1 MKKINDR
8 MNRFILVFFVLAI
21 GIFLISCNNQNID
34 LINNEEQKREAFNQI
49 LNNPALH
56 SEFMMEMR
64 NNREAMNRTLQDRDF
79 TNNIFNPENI
89 DFMREHNPGMDTMM
103 IDNVRTRI
111 QTDTVFQQE
120 FNRRMEILPGPGS
133 NR

>member
-1 MKKINDR
+1 MKDR
-8 MNRFILVFFVLAI
+8 MRKFVPVLLVLII
-21 GIFLISCNNQNID
+21 GISLISCNNQNVD
-34 LINNEEQKREAFNQI
+34 LVNNEEHKRQAFNQI

-64 NNREAMNRTLQDRDF
+64 NNREAMNRALQDHDF
-79 TNNIFNPENI
+79 TGSIFNPENI

-103 IDNVRTRI
+103 IDNIRTRI
-111 QTDTVFQQE
+111 HTDTIFQQE
-120 FNRRMEILPGPGS
+120 FNRRMEMLPAPGR